1 MKKFLLVP
9 ALLGVMGIGA
19 AVTLIPESLTG
30 SANAQS
36 TTTLTLEQI
45 KQKALTEVKGTI
57 RDIEYDQK
65 GTKSYYEVDVITADA
80 EYELK
85 YNAVTGELIRKNKDQ
100 LDNTTT
106 TVNNAQ
112 KVATTT
118 NANKNVTNTT
128 ATQSQ
133 TKEQPKTQATN
144 TNQTQPVATVAITQQ
159 QAINI
164 ALGKVNGTVTKA
176 ELDYEDNEYE
186 IEIVKDQLEYDF
198 DIDASTGAIIKMEE
212 DYLD

>member
-19 AVTLIPESLTG
+19 AVTLIPDSFTG
-30 SANAQS
+30 SAKAQS

-45 KQKALTEVKGTI
+45 KQKALTEVNGTI

-65 GTKSYYEVDVITADA
+65 GTKSYYEVDVIATDA

-85 YNAVTGELIRKNKDQ
+85 YDAVTGELLQKNKDR

-106 TVNNAQ
+106 TVN
-112 KVATTT
+112 
-118 NANKNVTNTT
+118 KNVAKTT
-128 ATQSQ
+128 AIQSQ
-133 TKEQPKTQATN
+133 TKEQSKTEQKTQATTQPKKQATN
-144 TNQTQPVATVAITQQ
+144 TNQTQPVATVAVTQQ

>member
-19 AVTLIPESLTG
+19 AVTLIPDSFTG
-30 SANAQS
+30 SAKAQS

-45 KQKALTEVKGTI
+45 KQKALTEVNGTI

-65 GTKSYYEVDVITADA
+65 GTKSYYEVDVIATDA

-85 YNAVTGELIRKNKDQ
+85 YDAVTGELLQKNKDR

-106 TVNNAQ
+106 TVN
-112 KVATTT
+112 
-118 NANKNVTNTT
+118 KNVAKTT
-128 ATQSQ
+128 AIQSQ
-133 TKEQPKTQATN
+133 TKEQSKAQVTAQTKKQATN
-144 TNQTQPVATVAITQQ
+144 TNQTQPVATVAVTQQ